1 MTPSRPYDNGMR
13 EQGIIFMRRL
23 TTLRTL
29 GLATAGALLLA
40 GCGGGEAPPAPPPP
54 EVTIFAVRPQDV
66 TNVIE
71 LPGRVQAIRTAEVR
85 ARVNGIV
92 QRRLYDEGTDV
103 RAGQALFA
111 IDPRELRASLG
122 AVQATLARAQANAA
136 NAQQVVN
143 RYQGLVADQAISR
156 QEYDAAIAQLRT
168 AQADV
173 ANARAQVQ
181 SGQLNLNYATV
192 TAPISGRS
200 GRAQVTE
207 GALVS
212 AAEGTLLTTIEQID
226 RVYVNFGQSSADLLG
241 IRRDIQSGKLQLP
254 DINRVAVNLI
264 LEDGSTYGLAG
275 YLDFLGLSIDQ
286 TTGTAALRAEFP
298 NPARLLVPGQFVR
311 ARIQAGTRPD
321 GILIPQRAV
330 KVTSQGGTVMVLG
343 KDNKAEAREIKVGD
357 LQGNNWVVLS
367 GLKPGDK
374 VIVDGLQK
382 VQPGQPVTVAKPGG
396 APPSAQRQQP
406 AAAR

>member
-1 MTPSRPYDNGMR
+1 
-13 EQGIIFMRRL
+13 MRRPISF
-23 TTLRTL
+23 RTL

-40 GCGGGEAPPAPPPP
+40 GCGGGGEAPPAPPPP
-54 EVTIFAVRPQDV
+54 EVTIHTVTPQDL

-92 QRRLYDEGTDV
+92 QRRLYDEGSDV

-181 SGQLNLNYATV
+181 SAQLNLNYATV
-192 TAPISGRS
+192 TAPIAGRS

-226 RVYVNFGQSSADLLG
+226 RVYVNFGQSSADLLN
-241 IRRDIQSGKLQLP
+241 IRRDIQSGRLQLP
-254 DINRVAVNLI
+254 DINRVAVSLI
-264 LEDGSTYGLAG
+264 LEDGSTYANTG

-286 TTGTAALRAEFP
+286 ATGTAALRAEFP
-298 NPARLLVPGQFVR
+298 NPQRLLVPGQFVR
-311 ARIQAGTRPD
+311 ARIQAGTRP
-321 GILIPQRAV
+321 GGTLVPQRAV
-330 KVTSQGGTVMVLG
+330 RVTQEGATVMVLG
-343 KDNKAEAREIKVGD
+343 QGNKAELRKVKVGE
-357 LQGNNWVVLS
+357 LQGSNWAVTE
-367 GLKPGDK
+367 GLKAGDK

-396 APPSAQRQQP
+396 PPPSAQRSQP
-406 AAAR
+406 ATAR

>member
-1 MTPSRPYDNGMR
+1 MTPSSAF
-13 EQGIIFMRRL
+13 QGIILMRRL
-23 TTLRTL
+23 TTFRTM

-40 GCGGGEAPPAPPPP
+40 GCGAEAPPPAPPPP
-54 EVTIFAVRPQDV
+54 EVTIHTVSPQNIA
-66 TNVIE
+66 NVIE

-85 ARVNGIV
+85 ARINGIV
-92 QRRLYDEGTDV
+92 QRRLFEEGTDV

-111 IDPRELRASLG
+111 IDPRESRASLN
-122 AVQATLARAQANAA
+122 AVQATLQRNQASAA

-143 RYQGLVADQAISR
+143 RYQGLLSGQAISR
-156 QEYDAAIAQLRT
+156 QEYDAAVATLRT

-173 ANARAQVQ
+173 ANSRAQVE
-181 SGQLNLNYATV
+181 SARLNLNYATV
-192 TAPISGRS
+192 TSPISGRS

-212 AAEGTLLTTIEQID
+212 AGEGTLLTTVEQID
-226 RVYVNFGQSSADLLG
+226 RVYVNFGQSSSDLLG
-241 IRRDIQSGKLQLP
+241 IRQDVQSGKLQLP
-254 DINRVAVNLI
+254 ALNNVAVNLI
-264 LEDGSTYGLAG
+264 LEDGSVYGSAG
-275 YLDFLGLSIDQ
+275 SLDFLGLSIDQ

-321 GILIPQRAV
+321 GILVPQRAV
-330 KVTSQGGTVMVLG
+330 RVTPEGGSVMVVG
-343 KDNKAEAREIKVGD
+343 KDNKAEARTVKVGG
-357 LQGNNWVVLS
+357 LQGGNWAVLE

-382 VQPGQPVTVAKPGG
+382 VQPGQPVTVAKPSGRP
-396 APPSAQRQQP
+396 ASAQRP
-406 AAAR
+406 APAPAPAR

>member
-1 MTPSRPYDNGMR
+1 MHRP
-13 EQGIIFMRRL
+13 
-23 TTLRTL
+23 TTFRTL

-40 GCGGGEAPPAPPPP
+40 GCGGAEAPPAPPPP
-54 EVTIFAVRPQDV
+54 EVTVHTVTPEDV
-66 TNVIE
+66 TNVVE

-92 QRRLYDEGTDV
+92 QRRLYNEGSDV

-111 IDPRELRASLG
+111 IDPRELRASLN
-122 AVQATLARAQANAA
+122 AVQATLARARANAA

-143 RYQGLVADQAISR
+143 RYKGLVADQAISR

-168 AQADV
+168 AEADV

-181 SGQLNLNYATV
+181 SAQLNLNYATV
-192 TAPISGRS
+192 TSPIAGRS

-212 AAEGTLLTTIEQID
+212 AAEGTLMTTVEQID
-226 RVYVNFGQSSADLLG
+226 RVYVNFGQSSADLLN
-241 IRRDIQSGKLQLP
+241 IRQDIQSGKLKLP
-254 DINRVAVNLI
+254 DINRVAVNLV
-264 LEDGSTYGLAG
+264 LEDGSTYAMTG

-286 TTGTAALRAEFP
+286 QTGTAALRAEFP
-298 NPARLLVPGQFVR
+298 NPQRLLVPGQFVR

-321 GILIPQRAV
+321 GMLVPQRAV
-330 KVTSQGGTVMVLG
+330 RIAQDGATVMVLG
-343 KDNKAEAREIKVGD
+343 QGNKAEARKIKVGEM
-357 LQGNNWVVLS
+357 QGGDWVVTD
-367 GLKPGDK
+367 GLKAGDK

-382 VQPGQPVTVAKPGG
+382 VQPGQPVSVAKPGG
-396 APPSAQRQQP
+396 PPPSAQRQQP
-406 AAAR
+406 APAR

>member
-1 MTPSRPYDNGMR
+1 
-13 EQGIIFMRRL
+13 MRRL
-23 TTLRTL
+23 TTFRTM

-40 GCGGGEAPPAPPPP
+40 GCGAEAPPPAPPPP
-54 EVTIFAVRPQDV
+54 EVTIHTVSPQNIA
-66 TNVIE
+66 NVIE

-85 ARVNGIV
+85 ARINGIV
-92 QRRLYDEGTDV
+92 QRRLFEEGTDV

-111 IDPRELRASLG
+111 IDPRESRASLN
-122 AVQATLARAQANAA
+122 AVQATLQRNQASAA

-143 RYQGLVADQAISR
+143 RYQGLLSGQAISR
-156 QEYDAAIAQLRT
+156 QEYDAAVATLRT

-173 ANARAQVQ
+173 ANSRAQVE
-181 SGQLNLNYATV
+181 SARLNLNYATV
-192 TAPISGRS
+192 TSPISGRS

-212 AAEGTLLTTIEQID
+212 AGEGTLLTTVEQID
-226 RVYVNFGQSSADLLG
+226 RVYVNFGQSSSDLLG
-241 IRRDIQSGKLQLP
+241 IRQDVQSGKLQLP
-254 DINRVAVNLI
+254 ALNNVAVNLI
-264 LEDGSTYGLAG
+264 LEDGSVYGSAG
-275 YLDFLGLSIDQ
+275 SLDFLGLSIDQ

-321 GILIPQRAV
+321 GILVPQRAV
-330 KVTSQGGTVMVLG
+330 RVTPEGGSVMVVG
-343 KDNKAEAREIKVGD
+343 KDNKAEARTVKVGG
-357 LQGNNWVVLS
+357 LQGGNWAVLE

-382 VQPGQPVTVAKPGG
+382 VQPGQPVTVAKPSGRP
-396 APPSAQRQQP
+396 ASAQRP
-406 AAAR
+406 APAPAPAR

>member
-1 MTPSRPYDNGMR
+1 
-13 EQGIIFMRRL
+13 MRRL
-23 TTLRTL
+23 TTFRTM

-40 GCGGGEAPPAPPPP
+40 GCGAEAPPPAPPPP
-54 EVTIFAVRPQDV
+54 EVTIHTVSAQNVA
-66 TNVIE
+66 NVIE

-92 QRRLYDEGTDV
+92 QRRLFEEGTDV

-111 IDPRELRASLG
+111 IDPREMRASLN
-122 AVQATLARAQANAA
+122 AIQATLQRNQASAA

-143 RYQGLVADQAISR
+143 RYQGLLAGQAISR
-156 QEYDAAIAQLRT
+156 QEYDAAVAALRT

-173 ANARAQVQ
+173 ANARAQVE
-181 SGQLNLNYATV
+181 SARLNLNYATV
-192 TAPISGRS
+192 TAPISGRA

-212 AAEGTLLTTIEQID
+212 AGEGTLLTTIEQMD

-241 IRRDIQSGKLQLP
+241 IRQDVQSGKLQLP
-254 DINRVAVNLI
+254 ALNNVAVNLI
-264 LEDGSTYGLAG
+264 LEDGSVYGSAG
-275 YLDFLGLSIDQ
+275 SLDFLGLSIDPA
-286 TTGTAALRAEFP
+286 TGTAALRAEFP

-330 KVTSQGGTVMVLG
+330 RITPEGGTVMVVG
-343 KDNKAEAREIKVGD
+343 KDNKAEVRTVKVGD
-357 LQGNNWVVLS
+357 LQGGNWVVLE

-374 VIVDGLQK
+374 VIVNGLQK
-382 VQPGQPVTVAKPGG
+382 VQPGQPVTVAKPQGRP
-396 APPSAQRQQP
+396 ASAQRP
-406 AAAR
+406 APAPAPAR

>member
-1 MTPSRPYDNGMR
+1 
-13 EQGIIFMRRL
+13 MRRL
-23 TTLRTL
+23 TTFRTM

-40 GCGGGEAPPAPPPP
+40 GCGAEAPPPAPPPP
-54 EVTIFAVRPQDV
+54 EVTIHTVSPQNIA
-66 TNVIE
+66 NVIE

-85 ARVNGIV
+85 ARINGIV
-92 QRRLYDEGTDV
+92 QRRLFEEGTDV

-111 IDPRELRASLG
+111 IDPRESRASLN
-122 AVQATLARAQANAA
+122 AVQATLQRNQASAA

-143 RYQGLVADQAISR
+143 RYQGLLSGQAISR
-156 QEYDAAIAQLRT
+156 QEYDAAVATLRT

-173 ANARAQVQ
+173 ANSRAQVE
-181 SGQLNLNYATV
+181 SARLNLNYATV
-192 TAPISGRS
+192 TSPISGRS

-212 AAEGTLLTTIEQID
+212 AGEGTLLTTVEQID
-226 RVYVNFGQSSADLLG
+226 RVYVNFGQSSSDLLG
-241 IRRDIQSGKLQLP
+241 IRQDVQAGKLQLP
-254 DINRVAVNLI
+254 ALNNVAVNLI
-264 LEDGSTYGLAG
+264 LEDGSVYGSAG
-275 YLDFLGLSIDQ
+275 SLDFLGLSIDQ

-321 GILIPQRAV
+321 GILVPQRAV
-330 KVTSQGGTVMVLG
+330 RITPEGGTVMVVG
-343 KDNKAEAREIKVGD
+343 KDNKAEARTIKVGD
-357 LQGNNWVVLS
+357 LQGGNWAVLE

-382 VQPGQPVTVAKPGG
+382 VQPGQPVTVAKPSGRP
-396 APPSAQRQQP
+396 ASAQRP
-406 AAAR
+406 APAPAPAR

>member
-1 MTPSRPYDNGMR
+1 
-13 EQGIIFMRRL
+13 MRRL
-23 TTLRTL
+23 TTFRTM

-40 GCGGGEAPPAPPPP
+40 GCGAEAPPPAPPPP
-54 EVTIFAVRPQDV
+54 EVTIHTVSAQNVA
-66 TNVIE
+66 NVIE

-92 QRRLYDEGTDV
+92 QRRLFEEGTDV

-111 IDPRELRASLG
+111 IDPREMRASLN
-122 AVQATLARAQANAA
+122 AIQATLQRNQASAA

-143 RYQGLVADQAISR
+143 RYQGLLSSQAISR
-156 QEYDAAIAQLRT
+156 QEYDAAVAALRT

-173 ANARAQVQ
+173 ANARAQVE
-181 SGQLNLNYATV
+181 SARLTLNYATV
-192 TAPISGRS
+192 TAPISGRA

-212 AAEGTLLTTIEQID
+212 AGEGTLLTTIEQMD

-241 IRRDIQSGKLQLP
+241 IRQDVQSGKLQLP
-254 DINRVAVNLI
+254 ALNNVAVNLI
-264 LEDGSTYGLAG
+264 LEDGSVYGSAG
-275 YLDFLGLSIDQ
+275 SLDFLGLSIDPA
-286 TTGTAALRAEFP
+286 TGTAALRAEFP

-330 KVTSQGGTVMVLG
+330 RITPEGGTVMVVG
-343 KDNKAEAREIKVGD
+343 KDNKAEVRTVKVGD
-357 LQGNNWVVLS
+357 LQGGNWVVLE

-374 VIVDGLQK
+374 VIVNGLQK
-382 VQPGQPVTVAKPGG
+382 VQPGQPVTVAKPQGRP
-396 APPSAQRQQP
+396 ASAQRP
-406 AAAR
+406 APAPAPAR

>member
-1 MTPSRPYDNGMR
+1 MR
-13 EQGIIFMRRL
+13 EQGIIFMRRS
-23 TTLRTL
+23 TTFRTL
-29 GLATAGALLLA
+29 GLAMAGALLLA
-40 GCGGGEAPPAPPPP
+40 GCGGAEAPPAPPPP
-54 EVTIFAVRPQDV
+54 EVTIFTVRPQDV

-156 QEYDAAIAQLRT
+156 QEYDAAIAQLRS

-181 SGQLNLNYATV
+181 SGQLSLNYATV

-226 RVYVNFGQSSADLLG
+226 RVYVNFGQSSSDLLN

-254 DINRVAVNLI
+254 DINRVAVNLV

-286 TTGTAALRAEFP
+286 ATGTAALRAEFP

-330 KVTSQGGTVMVLG
+330 KVTPQGGSVMVLG

-357 LQGNNWVVLS
+357 LQGGNWVVLS

-396 APPSAQRQQP
+396 APPSAQRPQP

>member
-1 MTPSRPYDNGMR
+1 
-13 EQGIIFMRRL
+13 MRRL
-23 TTLRTL
+23 TTFRTM

-40 GCGGGEAPPAPPPP
+40 GCGAEAPPPAPPPP
-54 EVTIFAVRPQDV
+54 EVTIHTVSAQNVA
-66 TNVIE
+66 NVIE

-92 QRRLYDEGTDV
+92 QRRLFEEGTDV

-111 IDPRELRASLG
+111 IDPREMRASLN
-122 AVQATLARAQANAA
+122 AIQATLQRNQASAA

-143 RYQGLVADQAISR
+143 RYQGLLAGQAISR
-156 QEYDAAIAQLRT
+156 QEYDAAVAALRT

-173 ANARAQVQ
+173 ANARAQVE
-181 SGQLNLNYATV
+181 SARLTLNYATV
-192 TAPISGRS
+192 TAPISGRA

-212 AAEGTLLTTIEQID
+212 AGEGTLLTTIEQMD

-241 IRRDIQSGKLQLP
+241 IRQDVQSGKLQLP
-254 DINRVAVNLI
+254 ALNNVAVNLI
-264 LEDGSTYGLAG
+264 LEDGSVYGSAG
-275 YLDFLGLSIDQ
+275 SLDFLGLSIDPA
-286 TTGTAALRAEFP
+286 TGTAALRAEFP

-330 KVTSQGGTVMVLG
+330 RITPEGGTVMVVG
-343 KDNKAEAREIKVGD
+343 KDNKAEVRTVKVGD
-357 LQGNNWVVLS
+357 LQGGNWVVLE

-374 VIVDGLQK
+374 VIVNGLQK
-382 VQPGQPVTVAKPGG
+382 VQPGQPVTVAKPQGRP
-396 APPSAQRQQP
+396 ASAQRP
-406 AAAR
+406 APAPAPAR